1 MKMVVIQ
8 DMNHMLK
15 RQQDACSILALKKI
29 YNKQLKEPI
38 TAELIHEIETWLQTI
53 RPEE

>member
-15 RQQDACSILALKKI
+15 TQKDACSLLALKKI